1 MIAPN
6 QQDAAAPVKPA
17 VLEIARILA
26 REAVRRYI
34 EEQTQKAAPSADKT
48 RAE

>member
-1 MIAPN
+1 MN
-6 QQDAAAPVKPA
+6 AAPQVGPA
-17 VLEIARILA
+17 ILELARILA

-34 EEQTQKAAPSADKT
+34 EEQTQKAAPSAEES